1 VNDIQ
6 EGRKDPFAKHA
17 LERGFELVRDTGKHN
32 IWKHSSGAQITS
44 PKTTSDWRS
53 FKNFQAELK
62 SRLSQFGVTSKPVVQ
77 APQAKPI
84 AQPKPSQTSASERS
98 RYSSG
103 EALRTGTQT
112 TFKDFV
118 AKIQQ
123 AKEKATPIK
132 ATLSA
137 RMAAAYDRNQDKIPL
152 AAQLKYR
159 PGMRTSTGVGLA
171 DSYVPEQM
179 TAPKIMLPVDFRT
192 TKEKQKEIEIPAKLL
207 PFNPEIG
214 DRYKTSQLAPG
225 KPVLP
230 NARDQVIVDP
240 QSPGQKLR
248 DLQLKIK
255 YYGGYPPKGPA

>member
-1 VNDIQ
+1 
-6 EGRKDPFAKHA
+6 
-17 LERGFELVRDTGKHN
+17 
-32 IWKHSSGAQITS
+32 
-44 PKTTSDWRS
+44 
-53 FKNFQAELK
+53 
-62 SRLSQFGVTSKPVVQ
+62 VTPKPVAQ
-77 APQAKPI
+77 APQAKPV
-84 AQPKPSQTSASERS
+84 AQPKPSESSASERE

-103 EALRTGTQT
+103 QTLRTGTQT
-112 TFKDFV
+112 TFKDFL

-123 AKEKATPIK
+123 AKEKATPVK

-152 AAQLKYR
+152 TAQLKYR

-179 TAPKIMLPVDFRT
+179 TAPKLMNTNVLDLRT
-192 TKEKQKEIEIPAKLL
+192 PEQKQKEIKIEADLL
-207 PFNPEIG
+207 PFNPKIG

>member
-1 VNDIQ
+1 MNDIQ

-17 LERGFELVRDTGKHN
+17 LEKGFELVRDTGKHN

-62 SRLSQFGVTSKPVVQ
+62 SRLSQFGVTSKPVAQ
-77 APQAKPI
+77 APQAKPV
-84 AQPKPSQTSASERS
+84 AQPKPSQASASERE

-103 EALRTGTQT
+103 QTLRTGTQT
-112 TFKDFV
+112 TFKDFL

-123 AKEKATPIK
+123 AKEKATPVK

-152 AAQLKYR
+152 TAQLKYR

-179 TAPKIMLPVDFRT
+179 TAPKLMNTNVLDTRT
-192 TKEKQKEIEIPAKLL
+192 TKEKQKEIKIEADLL
-207 PFNPEIG
+207 PYNPDIG
-214 DRYKTSQLAPG
+214 KRYKVP
-225 KPVLP
+225 
-230 NARDQVIVDP
+230 
-240 QSPGQKLR
+240 
-248 DLQLKIK
+248 
-255 YYGGYPPKGPA
+255 

>member
-17 LERGFELVRDTGKHN
+17 LEKGFELVRDTGKHN

-62 SRLSQFGVTSKPVVQ
+62 SRLSQFGVTPKPVAQ
-77 APQAKPI
+77 APQAKPV
-84 AQPKPSQTSASERS
+84 AQPKPSESSASERE

-103 EALRTGTQT
+103 QTLRTGTQT
-112 TFKDFV
+112 TFKDFL

-123 AKEKATPIK
+123 AKEKATPVK

-152 AAQLKYR
+152 TAQLKYR

-179 TAPKIMLPVDFRT
+179 TAPKLMNTNVLDTRT
-192 TKEKQKEIEIPAKLL
+192 TKEKQKEIKIEADLL
-207 PFNPEIG
+207 PYNPDIG
-214 DRYKTSQLAPG
+214 KRYKVP
-225 KPVLP
+225 
-230 NARDQVIVDP
+230 
-240 QSPGQKLR
+240 
-248 DLQLKIK
+248 
-255 YYGGYPPKGPA
+255 